1 MLHCN
6 GELMGVRKNMI
17 YQFKNVGRIWF
28 ADLERVNGSYVIEVA
43 ILLLLYVAQ
52 ERLLL
57 FLLSSKHN
65 SFCVTLLHSRSGL
78 R

>member
-43 ILLLLYVAQ
+43 ILLLL
-52 ERLLL
+52 
-57 FLLSSKHN
+57 
-65 SFCVTLLHSRSGL
+65 
-78 R
+78 